1 MITEV
6 FLLFRYFLFK
16 REDRALPVFFRWY
29 VVFCV
34 VSTRLVTIVF
44 LVKRNKEAIQNMRL
58 KPCANGS
65 ITLYGVTPQVYLL
78 NKTDYK
84 GNVSLGRLPSA
95 RKWNFTAGSSHIL
108 VNWVSWIQGGFEKSY
123 NHRERRQPGTCNR
136 PLNKCIY
143 FLWLLLDDYVTKRY
157 LRKKMYDRRYFQ
169 PSKISLSRTEG
180 GNIASRKAKTL
191 IKIN

>member
-1 MITEV
+1 MICSFLRGLNTPRDYCFPGEKKQRSYTKYETE
-6 FLLFRYFLFK
+6 
-16 REDRALPVFFRWY
+16 
-29 VVFCV
+29 
-34 VSTRLVTIVF
+34 TI
-44 LVKRNKEAIQNMRL
+44 
-58 KPCANGS
+58 ANWS

-169 PSKISLSRTEG
+169 PSKISLSGTPG

>member
-1 MITEV
+1 MRCTQHMEESRCKSRDAFPDSIVITKV

-44 LVKRNKEAIQNMRL
+44 LMKRNKEAIQNMRL
-58 KPCANGS
+58 KPCANRS
-65 ITLYGVTPQVYLL
+65 ITFTSWIKLIT
-78 NKTDYK
+78 K
-84 GNVSLGRLPSA
+84 GMWA
-95 RKWNFTAGSSHIL
+95 RKWNFTAASSHIL
-108 VNWVSWIQGGFEKSY
+108 VNWVSWIQGGFEKSC

-143 FLWLLLDDYVTKRY
+143 FLWLLLDVTYVTKC
-157 LRKKMYDRRYFQ
+157 LTENIF
-169 PSKISLSRTEG
+169 SLCGS
-180 GNIASRKAKTL
+180 L
-191 IKIN
+191 